1 MIDRT
6 RRGEELREEFKVLGS
21 TGNVGIR
28 GLNPVL
34 FIY

>member
-6 RRGEELREEFKVLGS
+6 RIGEELREEFKVLGS
-21 TGNVGIR
+21 TGNVNIR
-28 GLNPVL
+28 CLNPVL